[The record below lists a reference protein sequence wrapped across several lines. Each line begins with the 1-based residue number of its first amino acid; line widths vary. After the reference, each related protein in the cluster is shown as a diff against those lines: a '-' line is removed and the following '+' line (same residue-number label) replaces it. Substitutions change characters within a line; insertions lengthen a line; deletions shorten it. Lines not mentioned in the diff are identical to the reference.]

1 MADIVLASGSPRRA
15 ELLTMAGYEFEVM
28 KTDTDENVE
37 ASGPAELVKVLSQ
50 RKAED
55 AAKLTDKVV
64 IAADTV
70 VALDGKILGKPADAS
85 DACRMLSEL
94 SGKVHSV
101 FTGITLRRG
110 DVAVTEA
117 HETKVYMRDIN
128 DGEIDRYCYRYCF
141 TVSNKGMP
149 GFFKNN
155 LSFLGNNRLYRAHF
169 VGELR
174 ASKNKCKLSNV
185 EIIKLKRP

>member
-37 ASGPAELVKVLSQ
+37 ASDPAELVKILSQ

-55 AAKLTDKVV
+55 AARLTDKVV

-70 VALDGKILGKPADAS
+70 VALDGIVLGKPSDTEDAKG
-85 DACRMLSEL
+85 MLAQL
-94 SGKVHSV
+94 SGRSHSV

-117 HETKVYMRDIN
+117 HETKVYMRDIS
-128 DGEIDRYCYRYCF
+128 DAEIDAYVSTGDPMDKAGSYGVQGRAGMFVSRLEGDYY
-141 TVSNKGMP
+141 TV
-149 GFFKNN
+149 
-155 LSFLGNNRLYRAHF
+155 
-169 VGELR
+169 VGLPLCRVSEILR
-174 ASKNKCKLSNV
+174 DKF
-185 EIIKLKRP
+185 EITPTEK

>member
-128 DGEIDRYCYRYCF
+128 DGEIAAYVATSDPLDKAGAYGIQGRAGMFVSRLEGDYY
-141 TVSNKGMP
+141 TV
-149 GFFKNN
+149 
-155 LSFLGNNRLYRAHF
+155 
-169 VGELR
+169 VGLPLCRVSEILR
-174 ASKNKCKLSNV
+174 DKF
-185 EIIKLKRP
+185 EITPTE